1 MDDNGA
7 DGYVSQCCFWDR
19 AHISCSK
26 TNFTSC
32 CNQEIA
38 SRGKYLGYHISNN
51 QAEYQGLI
59 NRLKYLVRK
68 DFSCNIL
75 YIRGDAEIVIRQM
88 EGQYN
93 VNSPNIKPYYER
105 AYDLLEQV
113 DKYTYKFRHVYR
125 DKNWEADELAN
136 EAIQNAY

>member
-1 MDDNGA
+1 MGPTTMW
-7 DGYVSQCCFWDR
+7 VSAALGIALIFLVQKQIL
-19 AHISCSK
+19 HLVV
-26 TNFTSC
+26 
-32 CNQEIA
+32 NQEIA

-59 NRLKYLVRK
+59 SGLKYLVRK

-93 VNSPNIKPYYER
+93 VNSPNIRPYYER

-125 DKNWEADELAN
+125 HKNWEADELAN
-136 EAIQNAY
+136 EAIQNVHY

>member
-1 MDDNGA
+1 LGIA
-7 DGYVSQCCFWDR
+7 LIFLVQKQIL
-19 AHISCSK
+19 HLVV
-26 TNFTSC
+26 
-32 CNQEIA
+32 NQEIA

-59 NRLKYLVRK
+59 SGLKYLVRK

-93 VNSPNIKPYYER
+93 VNSPNIRPYYER

-125 DKNWEADELAN
+125 HKNWEADELAN
-136 EAIQNAY
+136 EAIQNAHY